1 MSNTFPK
8 IEDKET
14 LETGSVLAPRFNNDG
29 LITAVVQD
37 HVSGEI
43 LMLAHMNALALNK
56 TLETGKSHFWSRS
69 RQKLWLK
76 GETSGN
82 VQQVREI
89 YIDCDQDAVILKV
102 DVSGNPSCHTGA
114 TSCFYRKIDFHD
126 NHPRLTR
133 AEST

>member
-1 MSNTFPK
+1 MSDKFPK
-8 IEDKET
+8 IEDKTT
-14 LETGSVLAPRFNNDG
+14 LETGSILAPRFNADG

-37 HVSGEI
+37 HESNEI

-69 RQKLWLK
+69 RQELWLK

-82 VQQVREI
+82 VQQVQEI
-89 YIDCDQDAVILKV
+89 FIDCDQDAVILKV

-114 TSCFYRKIDFHD
+114 KSCFYRKIDSQD
-126 NHPRLTR
+126 NHPKLVRSKS
-133 AEST
+133 A